1 MGMPQLRDASG
12 SFRMVQRGPVPHP
25 GGMSENTVEQ
35 SAVKRLERSRSDR
48 MLAGVS
54 GGLARYF
61 DMHPAFFRVGFVV
74 LTLIGG
80 AGIIIYLAAA
90 LVIPDEGRE
99 DSVAAEI
106 LKQRHDR
113 VWPLVGLGLVAVA
126 AFVLLSRA
134 TFWPHGDAAWI
145 LLLLAG
151 GVILWLTRR
160 EPRPA
165 PPAMPVAATAPEAEP
180 EAATVPIEALAAR
193 DSRRVR
199 RVGRAIGIAFAS
211 LMVAFLIA
219 AAVFAATLPVRL
231 SHGIGDETYVISDVS
246 SLNDS
251 YTLGIGDLT
260 LDLSDLQ
267 LPVGETNIKT
277 RVDIGRATVIVP
289 PDAAVQATGES
300 GFGEVRLLGS
310 ETDGRDADLE
320 IHQPGTRVLVLDSR
334 VGAGQ
339 VVVERA
345 VR

>member
-1 MGMPQLRDASG
+1 
-12 SFRMVQRGPVPHP
+12 
-25 GGMSENTVEQ
+25 
-35 SAVKRLERSRSDR
+35 

-99 DSVAAEI
+99 DSVAAEV

-134 TFWPHGDAAWI
+134 TFWPHGDAAWV

-151 GVILWLTRR
+151 GMILWLTRR

-165 PPAMPVAATAPEAEP
+165 PPAPVPATEP
-180 EAATVPIEALAAR
+180 VTEPMQALAAR
-193 DSRRVR
+193 DSHRVR
-199 RVGRAIGIAFAS
+199 RFFKAIGIAFAA
-211 LMVAFLIA
+211 LFAAFLIA
-219 AAVFAATLPVRL
+219 AAVFAATLPVHL
-231 SHGIGDETYVISDVS
+231 SHGVGDQTYVVLDTG
-246 SLNDS
+246 SLEDS

-260 LDLSDLQ
+260 LDLSELQ
-267 LPVGETNIKT
+267 LPVGETHVKT
-277 RVDIGRATVIVP
+277 RVDVGRTTVIVP
-289 PDAAVQATGES
+289 PDAAVQANGEAK
-300 GFGEVRLLGS
+300 FGEVSLLGN
-310 ETDGRDADLE
+310 ETDGRDADAE
-320 IHQPGTRVLVLDSR
+320 IHQAGARVLVLDSR
-334 VGAGQ
+334 VGAGR
-339 VVVERA
+339 VVVVRA
-345 VR
+345 LR

>member
-1 MGMPQLRDASG
+1 
-12 SFRMVQRGPVPHP
+12 MVQYDAVAHP
-25 GGMSENTVEQ
+25 GGMSEHTVEP

-90 LVIPDEGRE
+90 LVIPDEGHE
-99 DSVAAEI
+99 DSVAAEV
-106 LKQRHDR
+106 LKQRSDR
-113 VWPLVGLGLVAVA
+113 IWPLIGLGLVAVA

-160 EPRPA
+160 EPPRPA
-165 PPAMPVAATAPEAEP
+165 PAPAPTAVMSPAAPEADTFPAAPEAEA
-180 EAATVPIEALAAR
+180 ETVPIQAVAAE

-199 RVGRAIGIAFAS
+199 RLGRAIGITFAA
-211 LMVAFLIA
+211 LIAALLIA
-219 AAVFAATLPVRL
+219 AAVFAATLPVHL
-231 SHGIGDETYVISDVS
+231 SHGIGDETYFVSDAS
-246 SLNDS
+246 SLQDS
-251 YTLGIGDLT
+251 YELGIGDLT
-260 LDLSDLQ
+260 LDLSELQ
-267 LPVGETNIKT
+267 LPVGTTNIKT
-277 RVDIGRATVIVP
+277 RVDIGRTTVIVP
-289 PDAAVQATGES
+289 RDAAVQAIGEA
-300 GFGEVRLLGS
+300 GFGEVRLLGN
-310 ETDGRDADLE
+310 ETDGRDADLAF
-320 IHQPGTRVLVLDSR
+320 HQTGTRTLVLDSR

-339 VVVERA
+339 VVVVRA
-345 VR
+345 LR

>member
-1 MGMPQLRDASG
+1 
-12 SFRMVQRGPVPHP
+12 MVQDWPVAHP
-25 GGMSENTVEQ
+25 GGMSNHTVEQ
-35 SAVKRLERSRSDR
+35 PAVKRLERSRSDR

-54 GGLARYF
+54 GGLASYF

-113 VWPLVGLGLVAVA
+113 VWPLIGLGLVAVA

-165 PPAMPVAATAPEAEP
+165 QPAPPVVAGPPEP
-180 EAATVPIEALAAR
+180 EAQTQPIEALAAR
-193 DSRRVR
+193 DSRRAR
-199 RVGRAIGIAFAS
+199 RLGRTIGIAFAS
-211 LMVAFLIA
+211 LLAVLLIA
-219 AAVFAATLPVRL
+219 AAVFAATLPVHL
-231 SHGIGDETYVISDVS
+231 SHGIADETYVISDAS
-246 SLNDS
+246 SLKDN

-260 LDLSDLQ
+260 LDLSELQ
-267 LPVGETNIKT
+267 LPIGETRIKT
-277 RVDIGRATVIVP
+277 RVDIGRTTVIVP
-289 PDAAVQATGES
+289 PDAAVQATGEA

-320 IHQPGTRVLVLDSR
+320 IHEPGTRVLVLDSR

-339 VVVERA
+339 VVVTRA
-345 VR
+345 LR

>member
-1 MGMPQLRDASG
+1 
-12 SFRMVQRGPVPHP
+12 MVQDGAVAHP
-25 GGMSENTVEQ
+25 GGMSDHTVEQ
-35 SAVKRLERSRSDR
+35 PTVRRLERSRSDR

-99 DSVAAEI
+99 DSVAAEV

-113 VWPLVGLGLVAVA
+113 VWPLIGLGLVAVA

-134 TFWPHGDAAWI
+134 TFWPHGDAAWV

-151 GVILWLTRR
+151 GIILWLTRR

-165 PPAMPVAATAPEAEP
+165 PPAAPVEPVVATAPAA
-180 EAATVPIEALAAR
+180 EAATEAETQPLQALAAE

-199 RVGRAIGIAFAS
+199 RLGRAIGIAFAS
-211 LMVAFLIA
+211 LVAAFLIA
-219 AAVFAATLPVRL
+219 AAVFAATLPVHL
-231 SHGIGDETYVISDVS
+231 SHGIGDETYFVSDVNG
-246 SLNDS
+246 LTDS

-260 LDLSDLQ
+260 VDLTRLE
-267 LPVGETNIKT
+267 LPLGET
-277 RVDIGRATVIVP
+277 
-289 PDAAVQATGES
+289 
-300 GFGEVRLLGS
+300 RL
-310 ETDGRDADLE
+310 
-320 IHQPGTRVLVLDSR
+320 
-334 VGAGQ
+334 
-339 VVVERA
+339 
-345 VR
+345 

>member
-1 MGMPQLRDASG
+1 
-12 SFRMVQRGPVPHP
+12 MVEDGCVAHP
-25 GGMSENTVEQ
+25 RGMSNHTVEQ
-35 SAVKRLERSRSDR
+35 PAVKRLERSRSDR

-99 DSVAAEI
+99 ESIAAEI

-160 EPRPA
+160 EPKPA

-180 EAATVPIEALAAR
+180 EAATVPIEALAAE

-199 RVGRAIGIAFAS
+199 RVGRAIGITFAA
-211 LMVAFLIA
+211 LVAALLIA
-219 AAVFAATLPVRL
+219 AAVFAATLPVHL
-231 SHGIGDETYVISDVS
+231 SHGIGDETYVISDSS
-246 SLNDS
+246 SLKDS

-260 LDLSDLQ
+260 LDLSNLE
-267 LPVGETNIKT
+267 LPVGVTKLRT
-277 RVDIGRATVIVP
+277 RVDIGRTTVIVP
-289 PDAAVQATGES
+289 PDAGVQAVGEA

-320 IHQPGTRVLVLDSR
+320 IHEPGTSILDLDSR

-339 VVVERA
+339 VVVVRA
-345 VR
+345 LR

>member
-1 MGMPQLRDASG
+1 
-12 SFRMVQRGPVPHP
+12 MVRHGCVAHP
-25 GGMSENTVEQ
+25 GGMSNHTVEQ
-35 SAVKRLERSRSDR
+35 PAVKRLERSRSDR

-99 DSVAAEI
+99 DSIAAEI
-106 LKQRHDR
+106 LNQRHDR

-160 EPRPA
+160 EPRAMPPT
-165 PPAMPVAATAPEAEP
+165 PPASPTTAPEPESAP
-180 EAATVPIEALAAR
+180 EAPTVPIQTLAAE

-199 RVGRAIGIAFAS
+199 RLGRAVGITFAA
-211 LMVAFLIA
+211 LVAVLLIA
-219 AAVFAATLPVRL
+219 AAVFAATLPVHL
-231 SHGIGDETYVISDVS
+231 SHGIGDETYAISDVS

-277 RVDIGRATVIVP
+277 RVDIGRTTVIVP
-289 PDAAVQATGES
+289 PDAAVQATGEA

-339 VVVERA
+339 VVV
-345 VR
+345 VRGLR

>member
-1 MGMPQLRDASG
+1 
-12 SFRMVQRGPVPHP
+12 MVQDGGVAHP
-25 GGMSENTVEQ
+25 GRMSNHTVEQ
-35 SAVKRLERSRSDR
+35 PAVKRLERSRSDR

-113 VWPLVGLGLVAVA
+113 VWPLIGLGLVAVG

-165 PPAMPVAATAPEAEP
+165 PPAMPVVATATAPATEP
-180 EAATVPIEALAAR
+180 EAATVPIEALAAE

-199 RVGRAIGIAFAS
+199 RVGRAIGITFAA
-211 LMVAFLIA
+211 LFAALLIA
-219 AAVFAATLPVRL
+219 AAVFAATLPVHL
-231 SHGIGDETYVISDVS
+231 SHGIGDETYVISDAS
-246 SLNDS
+246 RLDDS

-260 LDLSDLQ
+260 LDLSNLQ
-267 LPVGETNIKT
+267 LPVGVTKLKT
-277 RVDIGRATVIVP
+277 RVDIGRTTVIVP
-289 PDAAVQATGES
+289 PDAAVQAVGEA

-320 IHQPGTRVLVLDSR
+320 IHQPGTRVLELDSR
-334 VGAGQ
+334 VGAGE
-339 VVVERA
+339 VVVVRA
-345 VR
+345 LR